1 MCVCVC
7 VQSQFGDEENF
18 LNTRRGST
26 IKKTRKTRA
35 QINGEMMGNC
45 GVVVVVSSVEG
56 KTCAAGGS
64 SAVAEVNEEY
74 LVHPQR
80 NRNRSNRHRKS
91 ACCTDAARRMRD
103 VKRSLPATLA
113 AGSRTRSPRIRSGQS
128 CQLRGHHPAS
138 GGPVRR

>member
-1 MCVCVC
+1 MCVCLCAKSVW
-7 VQSQFGDEENF
+7 
-18 LNTRRGST
+18 RRGKFSKYAKR
-26 IKKTRKTRA
+26 IDDKKTRKTRA
-35 QINGEMMGNC
+35 QISGEMMGNC
-45 GVVVVVSSVEG
+45 RVVVVVSSVEG

-91 ACCTDAARRMRD
+91 ACCTDAVRRMRD

-113 AGSRTRSPRIRSGQS
+113 AGSRTRSPRIRSGRS

>member
-1 MCVCVC
+1 M
-7 VQSQFGDEENF
+7 
-18 LNTRRGST
+18 
-26 IKKTRKTRA
+26 
-35 QINGEMMGNC
+35 
-45 GVVVVVSSVEG
+45 EG

-64 SAVAEVNEEY
+64 SEAAEVIEEY

-113 AGSRTRSPRIRSGQS
+113 AGSRIRSLRIRSGQS
-128 CQLRGHHPAS
+128 CRSRGHHPES
-138 GGPVRR
+138 DGPVRR